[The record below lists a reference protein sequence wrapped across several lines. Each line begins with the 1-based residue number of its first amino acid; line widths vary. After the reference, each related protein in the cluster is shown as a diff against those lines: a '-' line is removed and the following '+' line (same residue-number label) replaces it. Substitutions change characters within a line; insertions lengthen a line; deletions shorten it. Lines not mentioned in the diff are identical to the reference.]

1 MGIMNNWFLIAVI
14 GMLSF
19 AGMALTLKKLT
30 YSLPTPLILLYLFV
44 VTSLIYL
51 GYNLKWGE
59 SLKIGWAPFLAYSP
73 GKCILAFIG
82 NICDVEALRLAP
94 SAGYASAVKSGQ
106 ILVITV
112 VALSSFQRSAD
123 FLARRFRRHND
134 FCRYHLTCDAEI
146 TNTVGRLQGLKML
159 RLIVAGVVSRQR
171 QELNTI
177 GGVCV

>member
-51 GYNLKWGE
+51 GYNLRWGE
-59 SLKIGWAPFLAYSP
+59 SLKIGWTPFLLILLASV
-73 GKCILAFIG
+73 LAFIG

-106 ILVITV
+106 ILVITAAAFFLFKDQQISWQG
-112 VALSSFQRSAD
+112 ALGVIMIFAGISLLATQR
-123 FLARRFRRHND
+123 
-134 FCRYHLTCDAEI
+134 
-146 TNTVGRLQGLKML
+146 
-159 RLIVAGVVSRQR
+159 
-171 QELNTI
+171 
-177 GGVCV
+177 

>member
-1 MGIMNNWFLIAVI
+1 MGLINNWFLIALI

-51 GYNLKWGE
+51 GYNLRCGV
-59 SLKIGWAPFLAYSP
+59 SLKIGWTTILLILLAS
-73 GKCILAFIG
+73 ILAFIG

-94 SAGYASAVKSGQ
+94 NAGYASAVKSGQ

-112 VALSSFQRSAD
+112 AAYFLFKDQQISWQGASGVIMIFAGIVLLAMQR
-123 FLARRFRRHND
+123 
-134 FCRYHLTCDAEI
+134 
-146 TNTVGRLQGLKML
+146 
-159 RLIVAGVVSRQR
+159 
-171 QELNTI
+171 
-177 GGVCV
+177 